1 MVSVSDISKR
11 APGGRPFVS
20 AEILLL
26 AVAFGLAIGAVEV
39 LVHFT
44 LPRLFGITRLMGRD
58 YVWQLPLADTII
70 FAAVAVLYCL
80 VALVAPRLRS
90 PRVVIA
96 SFGAL
101 AAFAALLPI
110 ERIHVVGQA
119 LLGIALGVAMARF
132 LAPRSAFLPR
142 VLRLAVPGSLLVLAL
157 LAVAMRLTGG
167 LAERRE
173 LAALARAEP
182 GRPNILLIV
191 LDTVR
196 AWNLSLY
203 GYSRSTTPRLEEWAR
218 QGVVFERALA
228 PAPWTTLSHA
238 VMFTGRHPTELSVT
252 WDRPLDGT
260 YPTLAQVLQDAGY
273 STAGFVANYTQAG
286 HPTGLASGFLRYV
299 DYPTNLVSMLRRT
312 ALLRRLAGID
322 RVGQIVGRRRMID
335 ARTGENVN
343 REFLEWLPAGQ
354 DHPWFA
360 FLNYY
365 EAHAPYLPPVPFDTM
380 YFARPDPVAVRYW
393 DRLLRSY
400 GTPPVP
406 PEVMSVSLDAYD
418 GAIRYL
424 DQQVDQIL
432 RGLAERGALANTIV
446 VVTSDHGELFGEHGV
461 ISHGNNLYLPVLY
474 VPLMVI
480 APGRVPAGLRV
491 RSLAGLRDIPATVL
505 ELAGVPNPG
514 MPGRSLAQD
523 WSEGRAGTA
532 TDPVLSVVDYNRR
545 LPSWPPSPVLQ
556 GTMWSLV
563 LDSLHYILNGNAR
576 EELYHLGKD
585 SWEVRNLAGTAE
597 YQAELERHRGALKA
611 MPMPDR

>member
-1 MVSVSDISKR
+1 
-11 APGGRPFVS
+11 
-20 AEILLL
+20 
-26 AVAFGLAIGAVEV
+26 
-39 LVHFT
+39 
-44 LPRLFGITRLMGRD
+44 
-58 YVWQLPLADTII
+58 
-70 FAAVAVLYCL
+70 
-80 VALVAPRLRS
+80 
-90 PRVVIA
+90 
-96 SFGAL
+96 
-101 AAFAALLPI
+101 
-110 ERIHVVGQA
+110 
-119 LLGIALGVAMARF
+119 
-132 LAPRSAFLPR
+132 
-142 VLRLAVPGSLLVLAL
+142 
-157 LAVAMRLTGG
+157 
-167 LAERRE
+167 
-173 LAALARAEP
+173 
-182 GRPNILLIV
+182 
-191 LDTVR
+191 
-196 AWNLSLY
+196 
-203 GYSRSTTPRLEEWAR
+203 
-218 QGVVFERALA
+218 
-228 PAPWTTLSHA
+228 
-238 VMFTGRHPTELSVT
+238 
-252 WDRPLDGT
+252 
-260 YPTLAQVLQDAGY
+260 
-273 STAGFVANYTQAG
+273 
-286 HPTGLASGFLRYV
+286 
-299 DYPTNLVSMLRRT
+299 
-312 ALLRRLAGID
+312 
-322 RVGQIVGRRRMID
+322 
-335 ARTGENVN
+335 
-343 REFLEWLPAGQ
+343 
-354 DHPWFA
+354 
-360 FLNYY
+360 
-365 EAHAPYLPPVPFDTM
+365 
-380 YFARPDPVAVRYW
+380 
-393 DRLLRSY
+393 
-400 GTPPVP
+400 
-406 PEVMSVSLDAYD
+406 MSVSLDAYD